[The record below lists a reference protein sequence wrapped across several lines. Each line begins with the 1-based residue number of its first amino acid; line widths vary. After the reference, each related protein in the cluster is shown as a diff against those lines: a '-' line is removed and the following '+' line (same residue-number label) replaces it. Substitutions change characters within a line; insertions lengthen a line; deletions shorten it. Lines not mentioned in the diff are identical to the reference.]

1 MTIARVALPVAAR
14 EPFDY
19 WLPAGLDVAR
29 GHVVRVQL
37 ARRALTGVVV
47 GVAAAS
53 EVPHDKLQPV
63 REIVAG
69 MPPLPPDVL
78 ALAEFVA
85 RYYQEPLGLVIAQM
99 LPPLGAGTPRRRTR
113 IGGEPS
119 GDGAAAESA
128 PTLNADQQ
136 RACEAIAA
144 ARAAFAPFLLQ
155 GVTGSGKT
163 DVYLAAAAA
172 TVASGGQV
180 LVLVPEVNLARRLEG
195 RAVRA
200 LPGGRTV
207 TLHSRLAAGSR
218 RRAWLAAASGEADVV
233 LGTRLAVFT
242 PL

>member
-1 MTIARVALPVAAR
+1 MTIARVALPVAAPG
-14 EPFDY
+14 PFDY

-47 GVAAAS
+47 ALAAAS
-53 EVPHDKLQPV
+53 DVPHDKLHPI

-69 MPPLPPDVL
+69 MEPLPADVL

-85 RYYQEPLGLVIAQM
+85 RYYQEPLGLVMAQM
-99 LPPLGAGTPRRRTR
+99 LPPLGAAARTR
-113 IGGEPS
+113 S
-119 GDGAAAESA
+119 RAAANRACTGGKASESA
-128 PTLNADQQ
+128 PALNAEQR
-136 RACEAIAA
+136 RACDAIVAA
-144 ARAAFAPFLLQ
+144 GSAFVPFLLQ

-172 TVASGGQV
+172 AVDNGGQA
-180 LVLVPEVNLARRLEG
+180 LVLVPEINLTPQLEE
-195 RAVRA
+195 RATRA
-200 LPGGRTV
+200 LPGRRIA
-207 TLHSRLAAGSR
+207 TLHSRLAAGAR

-242 PL
+242 